1 VVPAVAALEVRRELE
16 RLEKTK
22 GLARLEAFSTAE
34 PDRYLVLSDAALRL
48 AATLWARARHQG
60 KPTADPRELDCD
72 VIIAAQALTMGAPAS
87 SLIIATTNI
96 GHLAQFVTAESWAN
110 IVP

>member
-1 VVPAVAALEVRRELE
+1 M
-16 RLEKTK
+16 T
-22 GLARLEAFSTAE
+22 
-34 PDRYLVLSDAALRL
+34 
-48 AATLWARARHQG
+48 
-60 KPTADPRELDCD
+60 
-72 VIIAAQALTMGAPAS
+72 QALTMGLPAS